1 MLGDHRVE
9 SADNDSAVT
18 LPSEVEIYLNLL
30 AGGVSSILGEQ
41 LVGTYLH
48 GSAVLGGFNPKRS
61 DLDVLVVVSGTLT
74 PGQKL
79 KLGTDLSSQ
88 TLPVPAET
96 LEMSV
101 ITLGTAQVPTN
112 QPAYEL
118 HINTLDE
125 KAADGSGKSDPDLIL
140 HIPVARQSG
149 RILGTGQSPRDVFGV
164 VLRELVLTEMI
175 HELRT
180 APEAA
185 QVTPQYL
192 ILNACRNIA
201 YLDEGRF
208 YSKMG
213 GGRWFVNHH
222 RELDAEIVEAAII
235 RQAAPDEAVA
245 IDLGSAISFAGTMAD
260 RLQKSLG

>member
-140 HIPVARQSG
+140 H
-149 RILGTGQSPRDVFGV
+149 
-164 VLRELVLTEMI
+164 
-175 HELRT
+175 
-180 APEAA
+180 
-185 QVTPQYL
+185 
-192 ILNACRNIA
+192 
-201 YLDEGRF
+201 
-208 YSKMG
+208 
-213 GGRWFVNHH
+213 
-222 RELDAEIVEAAII
+222 
-235 RQAAPDEAVA
+235 
-245 IDLGSAISFAGTMAD
+245 
-260 RLQKSLG
+260 